1 MGEGCSVPLSL
12 VHRAGVDTLGKL
24 ERAAVKR
31 FREARRLQEAG
42 EALGAVYLYGYSAEI
57 TLKVAYYRIIG
68 LVPTT
73 PIDQRLHRRPAEN
86 RISAM
91 TPLASG
97 PPGHNISGWAKLVEQ
112 TRPVRWPTAFAVVY
126 YHRVDDLVACWAEFL
141 RYRANE
147 PFQEEL
153 RAVRQAAWWFRRN
166 SGTLWR

>member
-1 MGEGCSVPLSL
+1 MPLSL

-91 TPLASG
+91 TPWRQGRRAT
-97 PPGHNISGWAKLVEQ
+97 ISAAGRNWWSKRDRFGGL
-112 TRPVRWPTAFAVVY
+112 
-126 YHRVDDLVACWAEFL
+126 L
-141 RYRANE
+141 RL
-147 PFQEEL
+147 P
-153 RAVRQAAWWFRRN
+153 
-166 SGTLWR
+166 